1 MNRLLRL
8 AALLEAFVMAVSP
21 ASHAAPPPAPPA
33 PATPLPGEEMPMADF
48 LGLLAQ
54 IAPAA
59 REGAEAYMQAFEQ
72 RCGRAL
78 RTAEL
83 RRAMSEGDGDPVLM
97 GMIRASQL
105 RDAKA
110 FADLGQRLVC
120 RSVR

>member
-1 MNRLLRL
+1 MVRSIRLIGQLSVFL
-8 AALLEAFVMAVSP
+8 ALVAT
-21 ASHAAPPPAPPA
+21 SHAAPPPPRAA
-33 PATPLPGEEMPMADF
+33 AASQAGDEMPMADY

-59 REGAEAYMQAFEQ
+59 REGAEAYLQAFEQ
-72 RCGRAL
+72 RCSRSL
-78 RTAEL
+78 TAAQL

-105 RDAKA
+105 RNAKA
-110 FADLGQRLVC
+110 VADLGQRLNC

>member
-1 MNRLLRL
+1 MLRSIRPY
-8 AALLEAFVMAVSP
+8 AALGVLLVVLATTSY
-21 ASHAAPPPAPPA
+21 AAPPPPTA
-33 PATPLPGEEMPMADF
+33 PAASQPGDEIPMADY

-59 REGAEAYMQAFEQ
+59 REGAEAYLQAFQQ

-83 RRAMSEGDGDPVLM
+83 RQAMSAGDGDPALM

-105 RDAKA
+105 RDTKA
-110 FADLGQRLVC
+110 MADLGQRLSC
-120 RSVR
+120 SSAR

>member
-1 MNRLLRL
+1 MVRSISLFSPLGVFLMAL
-8 AALLEAFVMAVSP
+8 AAT
-21 ASHAAPPPAPPA
+21 SHAAPPP
-33 PATPLPGEEMPMADF
+33 PATAASQPGDEMPMADY
-48 LGLLAQ
+48 LALLVQ

-59 REGAEAYMQAFEQ
+59 REGAEAYLQAFQQ

-105 RDAKA
+105 RDTKA
-110 FADLGQRLVC
+110 VADLRQRLVC
-120 RSVR
+120 RSAR

>member
-1 MNRLLRL
+1 MPSIRAALVALL
-8 AALLEAFVMAVSP
+8 AAHLAVVAQGQPSG
-21 ASHAAPPPAPPA
+21 SAAAA
-33 PATPLPGEEMPMADF
+33 DIPMADY

-59 REGAEAYMQAFEQ
+59 REGAEAYSQAVQ
-72 RCGRAL
+72 RQCRVNLSSAQ
-78 RTAEL
+78 L

-110 FADLGQRLVC
+110 IAEWAQRLDC
-120 RSVR
+120 KGLR

>member
-1 MNRLLRL
+1 MLCSIRPI
-8 AALLEAFVMAVSP
+8 AALGVFLVAV
-21 ASHAAPPPAPPA
+21 AATCHAAPPAPTA
-33 PATPLPGEEMPMADF
+33 PAASQAADEMPMADY

-59 REGAEAYMQAFEQ
+59 REGAEAYLQAFQQ

-83 RRAMSEGDGDPVLM
+83 RQAMSAGDGDPVLM

-110 FADLGQRLVC
+110 VADLGQRLNC
-120 RSVR
+120 GSAR

>member
-1 MNRLLRL
+1 MIRLLRL
-8 AALLEAFVMAVSP
+8 AALLEAFFVAVLS
-21 ASHAAPPPAPPA
+21 ASHAAPPPAPPV
-33 PATPLPGEEMPMADF
+33 PAASLPGEEMPMTDF
-48 LGLLAQ
+48 LGLLTQ

-59 REGAEAYMQAFEQ
+59 REGAEAYLQAFQQ

-78 RTAEL
+78 RTVEL

-110 FADLGQRLVC
+110 MADLGQRLVC
-120 RSVR
+120 RSAR